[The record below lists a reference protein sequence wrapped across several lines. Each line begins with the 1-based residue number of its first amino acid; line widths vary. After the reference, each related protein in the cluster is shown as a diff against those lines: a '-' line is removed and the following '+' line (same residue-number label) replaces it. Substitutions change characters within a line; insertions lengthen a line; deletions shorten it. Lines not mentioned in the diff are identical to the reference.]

1 MAFREENYETV
12 RRAVDPEVLQLL
24 TYQVYQYK
32 DWCYAITNTNK
43 DETFAFKDCMVENSF
58 TMNSILF
65 EKING
70 AFVFEG
76 LLQMML
82 PTIQKVVG
90 IDLLPAYACARIY
103 YPGAVMK
110 RHLDRP
116 SCEYSATMCI
126 DRKGDG
132 WPIWVETKDKVSV
145 PIYQK
150 PGDMLIY
157 KGTEV
162 PHWRNKYTEGT
173 EQIQVFL
180 HFVNANGPYRQY
192 AYDGRPSLGL
202 AFIPQKENP

>member
-1 MAFREENYETV
+1 MAFREDNYETV

-24 TYQVYQYK
+24 THQVYQYK
-32 DWCYAITNTNK
+32 DWCYALTNTDK
-43 DETFAFKDCMVENSF
+43 DERFPFKDCMVENSF

-65 EKING
+65 EKVNG
-70 AFVFEG
+70 AFIFEG
-76 LLQMML
+76 LLPLML
-82 PTIQKVVG
+82 PVVQRVVG
-90 IDLLPAYACARIY
+90 IELLPAYACARIY

-116 SCEYSATMCI
+116 SCEYSATMCVE
-126 DRKGDG
+126 RKGDG
-132 WPIWVETKDKVSV
+132 WPIWVETKDKVSL

-150 PGDMLIY
+150 PGDMLVY

-180 HFVNANGPYRQY
+180 HFVDANGPYKQH
-192 AYDGRPSLGL
+192 AYDGRSSLGL
-202 AFIPQKENP
+202 AFIQPKENP